1 MNLGIK
7 DKVVLVTGGARGLG
21 RVDALKFGAEGCRV
35 ALCDLSLEATQK
47 VADEIEKA
55 GGVAKAYA
63 CDISKLDQVTQMIKD
78 VGSVWKSV
86 DILVNNAACLDNI
99 QVLEKMQ
106 DQLWLRDI
114 NVNLTGTYYV
124 TKACYEGMKGQS
136 WGRVITMASV
146 AGAMGGFGQ
155 ASYAT
160 TKSGVLGFMKSI
172 ALEGGRYNITANS
185 IVAGLV
191 RTEAYDLLNPKMRE
205 RIEKRTALGRP
216 AQPEEIADA
225 ILFLASEGAR
235 YITGSE
241 VYVTGGIH
249 LFTF

>member
-1 MNLGIK
+1 MDLGIK

-21 RVDALKFGAEGCRV
+21 RVDALKFSAEGCRV

-47 VADEIEKA
+47 VADEIERA
-55 GGVAKAYA
+55 GGVARAYA
-63 CDISKLDQVTQMIKD
+63 CDISKPDQVRQMVGDI
-78 VGSVWKSV
+78 GSVWKSV

-99 QVLEKMQ
+99 QVLEKME
-106 DQLWLRDI
+106 DPLWLRDI

-136 WGRVITMASV
+136 WGRIITMASV

-155 ASYAT
+155 ASYAA
-160 TKSGVLGFMKSI
+160 TKSGVLGLMKSI
-172 ALEGGRYNITANS
+172 ALEGGRFNITANS

-205 RIEKRTALGRP
+205 RIEKRTVLGRA
-216 AQPEEIADA
+216 AQPEEIANA

-235 YITGSE
+235 YVTGSE
-241 VYVTGGIH
+241 IYVTGGIH